1 MIRAIFFISSQII
14 TQGKDTLSR
23 GNVYHQNT
31 LWRAKDALNTLDTR
45 SAERRELLG
54 EILRIAEL
62 HDRAEKFIRRSAPVF
77 SFLFAIFA
85 RTNKSI

>member
-1 MIRAIFFISSQII
+1 VKVIVLVREL
-14 TQGKDTLSR
+14 GH
-23 GNVYHQNT
+23 HQKY

-54 EILRIAEL
+54 EIHPQERVGVSI
-62 HDRAEKFIRRSAPVF
+62 S
-77 SFLFAIFA
+77 FAIFA